1 MSAASFR
8 DPLKSKG
15 ANVGD
20 ASTHRVSKTRRS
32 FVGTVI
38 ALLAAGILLLTLGGC
53 GGGTRGTGDQLKS
66 LVVGTVVDTS
76 GAPLSSATITQL
88 ETGDSTVTDGSGAFA
103 LEVAVEGGSAR
114 LLIESGGFEG
124 TATLSGLG
132 EGSGGG
138 PVEFTITVDLIS
150 GIVTEVTVNDTTP
163 QPTPEPTAGPNPEPT
178 RNPDNG
184 SSEREYLFTGTVVD
198 QRGERLAGVRL
209 SVAGSGSV
217 VSSSSG
223 RFSITVKTSETK
235 VQFSVGFNSSRG
247 GFTIRNLPQ
256 SRDARINLTV
266 HVTQRNIPTFEGGE
280 TFDPNLGVALSN
292 VTIR

>member
-132 EGSGGG
+132 EGAQAD
-138 PVEFTITVDLIS
+138 PVEFTITVDLVS
-150 GIVTEVTVNDTTP
+150 GIVTEVTVNDSGLTPTP
-163 QPTPEPTAGPNPEPT
+163 QPTAGPNPQPSPT
-178 RNPDNG
+178 PSDVAT
-184 SSEREYLFTGTVVD
+184 EREHLIKGRVLNQSGTPVD
-198 QRGERLAGVRL
+198 GVRL
-209 SVAGSGSV
+209 AVAGNGSVLSDSSGRFTLTVRTSSSRVRVTVRFGENRGSFILNGLPIGRDAQIDVTVRLV
-217 VSSSSG
+217 VSSS
-223 RFSITVKTSETK
+223 
-235 VQFSVGFNSSRG
+235 
-247 GFTIRNLPQ
+247 PQ
-256 SRDARINLTV
+256 YI
-266 HVTQRNIPTFEGGE
+266 GGE
-280 TFDPNLGVALSN
+280 IPDPDFN
-292 VTIR
+292 VTVSDIRIR